1 MLVRK
6 IRTGEEENTEIL
18 IISIYCIRSKKK
30 GWQYTKRI
38 LPPFVIPECNITLV
52 SVWRYIAL
60 YPDGSIYYEEAGF
73 ILGTFDDRTIRKHI
87 LLGWRMI
94 EKTNLGLSEFLSTLS
109 GYAQVPELKAGES
122 VYACLS
128 LLVDEA
134 NQAAVRAGV
143 NSYEPV
149 PPVIYVH
156 VVNVFEKCRNPLKT
170 ALNHV
175 FHTLLFFDTS

>member
-1 MLVRK
+1 
-6 IRTGEEENTEIL
+6 
-18 IISIYCIRSKKK
+18 
-30 GWQYTKRI
+30 
-38 LPPFVIPECNITLV
+38 
-52 SVWRYIAL
+52 VWRYIAL
-60 YPDGSIYYEEAGF
+60 YPDGSIHYEEAGF

-87 LLGWRMI
+87 LLGWRVI
-94 EKTNLGLSEFLSTLS
+94 EKTNLRLTEVLSSLS

-122 VYACLS
+122 AYAYLS

-134 NQAAVRAGV
+134 NQAVVRMGV

-156 VVNVFEKCRNPLKT
+156 VVYVFEKCRNSLKT
-170 ALNHV
+170 TLNHV